1 MPMDRFQLAHYK
13 AQRMNELTGRLRAKK
28 LQDEDRKWLQEART
42 RKKGDWTKA
51 DETRALKIQREQ
63 KQFEQGQETYQ
74 HGLKRR
80 PIVEGQQDKLT
91 GLKIREAG
99 RGPRPVLSTGYDPE
113 TDAYANQL
121 IDPYTGET
129 KPVKG
134 GLQPVPTR
142 RLYDITSAEV
152 SAWKASNFDE
162 AGVPNKDDFMPLD
175 EYVRLMRQ
183 SLGSFPSSRMGGSS
197 GGWVS
202 GPSSGK
208 KGLKR
213 NRLAPVETP
222 ATERFRLMPGSKGE
236 PGIPRKKKTIPGLYE
251 PIG

>member
-1 MPMDRFQLAHYK
+1 MPMDRFQLAHNK

-28 LQDEDRKWLQEART
+28 LQDEDR
-42 RKKGDWTKA
+42 
-51 DETRALKIQREQ
+51 ALRIQREQ

-183 SLGSFPSSRMGGSS
+183 SLGSFPSSRMGGGSS